1 MNENHRDELLRYYE
15 TELEYLRS
23 AGAAFAHKY
32 PKIASRLELSTSQS
46 GDPHVERLIEAFAFL
61 AARIH
66 LNIDAEFPEISYAL
80 LDNLYPHFLEP
91 IPPMSIAHIALD
103 LAANASSPIH
113 IPRHTLLYAAL
124 SEGHTLTFRT
134 APPVALYPFEVSR
147 VEICEPGLLPP
158 DARFATA
165 AAAIRIRIQ
174 SPKAPIA
181 QFAPPYL
188 RFYLGANKSFA
199 FELYELLH
207 TQLIDVGITSPAS
220 QTISWLGS
228 DSLREVGFHLD
239 EALLPFL
246 PTAHPQYRLLQEYFA
261 LPEKFLFVDITGL
274 DTIPLDSSTLEI
286 LLPLRT
292 LPHEHRL
299 LSTDSFKLHCTP
311 IVNLFPKISE
321 PIAIDHRH
329 VQYRLVA
336 DARRDLMTEVHS
348 IAHLSGSMDPESD
361 TEILRPYFSLHHG
374 TFVRASD
381 RVYWYARRMPTLR
394 KDKPGTEMYLSF
406 VDREFRP
413 SAPASGVVFGHILCT
428 NRHLAHNLPERS
440 PLTIDI
446 AGLPLRRVELI
457 HQPTPQIDPPLSG
470 SIRWRVISHLS
481 LNYLSLTNPETA
493 LGALQEILRLY
504 NVGNTTYLDRQ
515 IEGITALTVRPIVR
529 RVGDTRAFGYL
540 RGKEITLTLDEELFA
555 GSSALLLARVLREFY
570 RLHEQINSFTL
581 FAVNGVRRPST
592 WKTWSP
598 DIPLQWQ

>member
-1 MNENHRDELLRYYE
+1 MNENHRDDLLRYYE

-23 AGAAFAHKY
+23 AGAAFAQKY

-91 IPPMSIAHIALD
+91 IPSMSIARIALD
-103 LAANASSPIH
+103 PTANVTSPLH
-113 IPRHTLLYAAL
+113 IPRNTLLYADL
-124 SEGHTLTFRT
+124 SDGYTLTFRT
-134 APPVALYPFEVSR
+134 AYSVALYPFEVSR

-158 DARFATA
+158 DARFANA

-174 SPKAPIA
+174 SLKAPVA

-188 RFYLGANKSFA
+188 RFYLGANKAFA
-199 FELYELLH
+199 FELYELLQ
-207 TQLIDVGITSPAS
+207 TQLIDVGIADPAA
-220 QTISWLGS
+220 QTITWLGS
-228 DSLREVGFHLD
+228 DCLREVGFHRD

-261 LPEKFLFVDITGL
+261 LPEKFLFVDITRL
-274 DTIPLDSSTLEI
+274 DTVPLDTSSFEI

-292 LPHEHRL
+292 LPNEHRL
-299 LSTDSFKLHCTP
+299 ISTESFALNCTP
-311 IVNLFPKISE
+311 VVNLFPKISE
-321 PIAIDHRH
+321 PVAIDHRQ

-374 TFVRASD
+374 TFIRASD
-381 RVYWYARRMPTLR
+381 RVYWYARRVPTLR

-413 SAPASGVVFGHILCT
+413 SVPASGVVFGHILCT

-457 HQPTPQIDPPLSG
+457 HQPTPQFDPPLSG

-493 LGALQEILRLY
+493 LATLHEILRLY
-504 NVGNTTYLDRQ
+504 NVGNIAYLDRQ
-515 IEGITALTVRPIVR
+515 IEGITALTVQPIVR

-540 RGKEITLTLDEELFA
+540 RGKEITLTLDEELFT

-581 FAVNGVRRPST
+581 FAVNGVRRPSI

>member
-1 MNENHRDELLRYYE
+1 MNESHRDELLRYYE
-15 TELEYLRS
+15 SELEYLRS
-23 AGAAFAHKY
+23 AGTAFAQKY
-32 PKIASRLELSTSQS
+32 PKIAARLELSTSQS

-91 IPPMSIAHIALD
+91 IPSMSIARIALD
-103 LAANASSPIH
+103 PTANASSPIH
-113 IPRHTLLYAAL
+113 IPRNTPLYADL
-124 SEGHTLTFRT
+124 SEGYTLTFRT
-134 APPVALYPFEVSR
+134 AYPVALYPFEISR

-158 DARFATA
+158 DARFANA

-174 SPKAPIA
+174 SPKAPFA
-181 QFAPPYL
+181 QFAPPSL
-188 RFYLGANKSFA
+188 RFYLGANTAFA

-207 TQLIDVGITSPAS
+207 TQQIDVGITDPAI
-220 QTISWLGS
+220 QTIRWLGS
-228 DSLREVGFHLD
+228 DSLREVGFHRD

-246 PTAHPQYRLLQEYFA
+246 PTAHPQYRLIQEYFA
-261 LPEKFLFVDITGL
+261 LPEKFLFVDITRL
-274 DTIPLDSSTLEI
+274 DTVPLDTTTLEI

-292 LPHEHRL
+292 LPNEHRL
-299 LSTDSFKLHCTP
+299 ITTDSFTLNCTP

-321 PIAIDHRH
+321 PVAIDHRK
-329 VQYRLVA
+329 VQYQLIA
-336 DARRDLMTEVHS
+336 DARRDMMTEVHS
-348 IAHLSGSMDPESD
+348 ITHLSGSMDPESD
-361 TEILRPYFSLHHG
+361 AEILRPYFSLHHG

-381 RVYWYARRMPTLR
+381 RVYWYARRVPTLR

-413 SAPASGVVFGHILCT
+413 STPANGVVFGHILCT

-446 AGLPLRRVELI
+446 AGLPLRRIELV

-470 SIRWRVISHLS
+470 SIRWRLISHLS
-481 LNYLSLTNPETA
+481 LNYLSLTNPDTA
-493 LGALQEILRLY
+493 RATLHEILRLY
-504 NVGNTTYLDRQ
+504 NVANTAYLDRQ
-515 IEGITALTVRPIVR
+515 IEGISALTVRPIVR
-529 RVGDTRAFGYL
+529 RIGDARAFGYL

-581 FAVNGVRRPST
+581 FAVNGVRHPSI
-592 WKTWSP
+592 WQTWSP
-598 DIPLQWQ
+598 DIPPQWQ